1 MNKIKLLELFNTV
14 DLQMNNLYTLIKKP
28 TLISGFFYIIE
39 PILPPSTLIDAP
51 FVPDDNGLER
61 YKIVFATSLTVKNLE
76 ISEESL
82 TSLKKLFSTSSFVL
96 FSLFA
101 VSVRNS
107 SDPSDN
113 VDPGTIVF
121 TVTLDPYVILAKPL
135 ENTLTEALDT
145 L

>member
-1 MNKIKLLELFNTV
+1 MKR
-14 DLQMNNLYTLIKKP
+14 
-28 TLISGFFYIIE
+28 FFYIIE

-51 FVPDDNGLER
+51 LVPDDSGLEK
-61 YKIVFATSLTVKNLE
+61 YKIVFATSLTVRNLE
-76 ISEESL
+76 IKEDSL
-82 TSLKKLFSTSSFVL
+82 TSLKKLSSTSFFVL

-101 VSVRNS
+101 VYVRNS

-121 TVTLDPYVILAKPL
+121 TVTLDPFVSLAKPL

>member
-1 MNKIKLLELFNTV
+1 M
-14 DLQMNNLYTLIKKP
+14 
-28 TLISGFFYIIE
+28 
-39 PILPPSTLIDAP
+39 LPPSTLIDAP
-51 FVPDDNGLER
+51 FVPEDNGLE
-61 YKIVFATSLTVKNLE
+61 KNKTVLATSLTFKNLD
-76 ISEESL
+76 INDESL

-101 VSVRNS
+101 ASVRNS

-121 TVTLDPYVILAKPL
+121 TVTLDPFVSFAKPL